1 MPLADRQGGVGLG
14 LVGAEA
20 ALGVAPGLAV
30 LLQGQRLEGAGGA
43 ADRAALEVLV
53 AGDAGVLAGQYHLDE
68 GEVGDAHADGLGPLQ
83 GVRGGCDDHVG
94 ATRHQRR
101 DAVGKGRLDD
111 LRLDVQGLRQVVAV
125 IDVEAH
131 RVVLCIARAHRRKVQ
146 GDGAA
151 QLAGLDDVVE
161 LVGLGETGEG
171 TAQGSGEG

>member
-1 MPLADRQGGVGLG
+1 M
-14 LVGAEA
+14 
-20 ALGVAPGLAV
+20 
-30 LLQGQRLEGAGGA
+30 
-43 ADRAALEVLV
+43 
-53 AGDAGVLAGQYHLDE
+53 VLARSRVS
-68 GEVGDAHADGLGPLQ
+68 EVD
-83 GVRGGCDDHVG
+83 